1 MKTEHF
7 RYSEAGGVATLRL
20 DRPERLNALTFD
32 SYRELTDTFAAL
44 RTRDSVRAVVIT
56 GTGRAFCSG
65 GDVLDIIG
73 RLLEAS
79 DAQVNAFARTTC
91 DLIGNMRALEKPIV
105 ASLNGTTCGAGA
117 VIAAAADVRV
127 ANDAAKI
134 AFLFTKVGLSGADM
148 GAAWLL
154 PRIVGLGHASELL
167 MTGDFISAQRAHEIG
182 LYNEVVPEAQLA
194 ERTAAW
200 AKKLAAG
207 PSLGLSVTK
216 RMLNRE
222 ASMNFEDALAAE
234 AWIQAECMKHPD
246 YHEAH
251 RAFVEKRP
259 ADFTK
264 NTALSTPPTGSP
276 KR

>member
-1 MKTEHF
+1 MKSEHF
-7 RYSEAGGVATLRL
+7 RYSEQDGVATLRL

-32 SYRELTDTFAAL
+32 SYRELTDAFAEL
-44 RTRDSVRAVVIT
+44 GTRDAVRAVVLT

-79 DAQVNAFARTTC
+79 DAEVNAFTRMTC
-91 DLIGNMRALEKPIV
+91 KLIGNMRALEKPIV

-117 VIAAAADVRV
+117 VLAAAADVRV
-127 ANDAAKI
+127 AADTAKI

-154 PRIVGLGHASELL
+154 PRIVGLGIASEML
-167 MTGDFISAQRAHEIG
+167 MTGDFVSAQRAKEIG

-194 ERTAAW
+194 DATAKW

-207 PSLGLSVTK
+207 PALGLAVTK
-216 RMLNRE
+216 RMLNQE
-222 ASMNFEDALAAE
+222 ASMTLEDALVAE

-246 YHEAH
+246 YQEAH
-251 RAFVEKRP
+251 RAFVEKRAP
-259 ADFTK
+259 DFVRSSAK
-264 NTALSTPPTGSP
+264 ASGA

>member
-7 RYSEAGGVATLRL
+7 RYSEKEGVATLRL

-32 SYRELTDTFAAL
+32 SYRELTETFAL
-44 RTRDSVRAVVIT
+44 LGKEDSVRAVVIT

-65 GDVLDIIG
+65 GDVVDIIG
-73 RLLEAS
+73 KLLEAT
-79 DAQVNAFARTTC
+79 DAQLNAFARMTC
-91 DLIGNMRALEKPIV
+91 KLIGNMRALEKPII

-127 ANDAAKI
+127 ASESAKI

-154 PRIVGLGHASELL
+154 PRLVGFGRATELL
-167 MTGDFISAQRAHEIG
+167 MTGDFITAQRAYEIG
-182 LYNEVVPEAQLA
+182 LYNEVVPDEKLA
-194 ERTAAW
+194 ERTAEW

-207 PSLGLSVTK
+207 PTLGLAVTK

-222 ASMNFEDALAAE
+222 ASMSLEDGLLAE

-259 ADFTK
+259 PNFTK
-264 NTALSTPPTGSP
+264 NASRAPGE
-276 KR
+276 RVR

>member
-1 MKTEHF
+1 M
-7 RYSEAGGVATLRL
+7 
-20 DRPERLNALTFD
+20 NALTFD

-73 RLLEAS
+73 KLLEAS
-79 DAQVNAFARTTC
+79 DAQVNAFARMTC

-117 VIAAAADVRV
+117 VIAVAADVRV
-127 ANDAAKI
+127 ANDTAKI

-167 MTGDFISAQRAHEIG
+167 MTGDFISAQRAYEIG

-194 ERTAAW
+194 DRTAAW

-207 PSLGLSVTK
+207 PSLGLAVTK

>member
-7 RYSEAGGVATLRL
+7 RYSEVDGVATLRL

-44 RTRDSVRAVVIT
+44 RTRDAVRAVVIT

-73 RLLEAS
+73 KLLEAS
-79 DAQVNAFARTTC
+79 DAQVNAFARMTC

-127 ANDAAKI
+127 ANDTAKI

-207 PSLGLSVTK
+207 PSLGLAVTK

-222 ASMNFEDALAAE
+222 ASMSFEEALAAE

-259 ADFTK
+259 PDFAK
-264 NTALSTPPTGSP
+264 NVARTSGGA
-276 KR
+276 RR